1 MDGAWDID
9 LITGQTALSSGIPHL
24 LGHPVE
30 DIPETAAFQSWFLSQ
45 IHPEDVRQLKRLVL
59 NHWKRRNPFKVEFR
73 FQHSNGQYQWLM
85 ARGNTTFDP
94 QDKPVRFTGY
104 FGDIHHRKQT
114 EHALRVSEL
123 RLKEAQALARIG
135 HWELDLISNKLHWSH
150 QIYSIFELNPE
161 TFAPSYE
168 AFLNI
173 IHPEDRQK
181 VNEAY
186 LHSVRDRT
194 HYTITHRLLMD
205 DGRIKYVEENGETI
219 YDADLKPIRSI
230 GTVQDITEQE
240 EAKLRIQHLNEK
252 LESLVD
258 ARTYEL
264 RLARDELE
272 KINSELEERV
282 LNRTFELEQANR
294 ALSEEE
300 DRYRTLF
307 EGIRDGIAVCDPS
320 MQLLFCNKEFENLTG
335 YTRDEMEGINL
346 LELVVHPEDCSRL
359 LENNRRRRAGEKIEP
374 TYEFRWI
381 RKTGE
386 IRIIEGTFDLIFL
399 NEKLAGIQGLC
410 RDITEKKAAE
420 NELKK
425 LNEELEIRVK
435 NRTQDLEQARDAALA
450 ANRAKS
456 EFLSRVSHEL
466 RTPLTGILG
475 FSRLLEMADL
485 PGRNGQ
491 NAGRI
496 HKAGQHLLDLINEM
510 LDLSRIEAGTL
521 ALTMKPVNV
530 QEFMCEMTGLVE
542 PMAKEFNVSV
552 CLEIEPDLNAWIQA
566 DHQRLRQVIWNLA
579 SNGIKYN
586 KPNGALTFS
595 VNRHNQHRIQIL
607 VSDTGRGIPTEK
619 IGRLFSPF
627 DRLDIETEEPDLE
640 GTGLGLSLCKRLVEA
655 MDGNISATS
664 KMGQGSTFKV
674 EFKTETEE
682 SIAENQQRYGD
693 L

>member
-282 LNRTFELEQANR
+282 LKRTFELEQANR

-335 YTRDEMEGINL
+335 YTRDEMGNVNL
-346 LELVVHPEDCSRL
+346 LELMVHPEDCPRL
-359 LENNRRRRAGEKIEP
+359 IENNRRRRAGENIEP

-386 IRIIEGTFDLIFL
+386 IRIIEGTFDLIYL

-410 RDITEKKAAE
+410 RDVTEKKAAE
-420 NELKK
+420 NELRK

-521 ALTMKPVNV
+521 SLTMKPIGIR
-530 QEFMCEMTGLVE
+530 EFMSEMTGLVE
-542 PMAKEFNVSV
+542 PMAKEFSV
-552 CLEIEPDLNAWIQA
+552 TVRLVIEADTNAWILA
-566 DHQRLRQVIWNLA
+566 DHQRLRQVMWNLA

-595 VNRHNQHRIQIL
+595 VNTRKQHGIQIL
-607 VSDTGRGIPTEK
+607 VSDTGRGISEEK
-619 IGRLFSPF
+619 MGRLFSPF

-640 GTGLGLSLCKRLVEA
+640 GTGLGLSVCKRLVEA
-655 MDGNISATS
+655 MDGKISATS
-664 KMGQGSTFKV
+664 KLGEGSTFKV
-674 EFKTETEE
+674 EFKTDTEAN
-682 SIAENQQRYGD
+682 IAEKQQRYGD

>member
-1 MDGAWDID
+1 LDGAWDID

-194 HYTITHRLLMD
+194 HYTITHRLLMK
-205 DGRIKYVEENGETI
+205 DGRIKHVEENGETI

-240 EAKLRIQHLNEK
+240 ETKLRIQHLNEK

-335 YTRDEMEGINL
+335 YTRDEMGNVNL
-346 LELVVHPEDCSRL
+346 LELMVHPEDCPRL
-359 LENNRRRRAGEKIEP
+359 IENNRRRRAGENIEP

-386 IRIIEGTFDLIFL
+386 IRIIEGTFDLIYL

-410 RDITEKKAAE
+410 RDVTEKKAAE
-420 NELKK
+420 NELRK